1 MSRGLGAVYSL
12 KSSSH
17 IRWDSVK
24 RVHPNTG
31 KQRTLNT
38 AMIVTDLMIFL
49 ILYKS
54 PLLFCGFLK
63 YTKTII

>member
-24 RVHPNTG
+24 RVHSKTG

-38 AMIVTDLMIFL
+38 AMIVTDLIIFL
-49 ILYKS
+49 I
-54 PLLFCGFLK
+54 
-63 YTKTII
+63 

>member
-24 RVHPNTG
+24 RVHSEAS
-31 KQRTLNT
+31 KQRTLNIE
-38 AMIVTDLMIFL
+38 MIVTNLTIFL
-49 ILYKS
+49 I
-54 PLLFCGFLK
+54 
-63 YTKTII
+63 